1 MPMMLAADRNVHLLP
16 AAHST
21 TPFPPAQG
29 GAKAQRGG
37 NKAVGGAQ
45 GYKGGGGEKQ

>member
-1 MPMMLAADRNVHLLP
+1 MYSLNIPKVQGG
-16 AAHST
+16 
-21 TPFPPAQG
+21 AQG